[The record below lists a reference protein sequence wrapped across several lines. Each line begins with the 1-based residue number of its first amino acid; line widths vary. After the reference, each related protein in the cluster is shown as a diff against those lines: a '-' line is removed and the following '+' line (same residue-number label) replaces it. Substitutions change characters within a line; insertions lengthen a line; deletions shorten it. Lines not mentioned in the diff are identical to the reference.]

1 MLQEKI
7 ELYSK
12 LLPKNTLVIN
22 TNEKNQSFNKDE
34 LLHDNSIDFD
44 EIVDFNNTEADTN
57 DLDLE
62 KSNAGGYTFYFLKNS
77 NYFAVVVIN
86 KLLINNIKESGFA
99 LVSNI
104 IHLITIIH
112 EYKHAEDALN
122 GLNINLESKTV
133 NRLNFEIEAECKT
146 VEVFVSEINF
156 NRNCIQ
162 YLAIRLLN
170 WSQSNNN
177 YKKHIAKG
185 VINKFTR
192 KQMKLWAKLDFDFYN
207 EYKNRIS

>member
-22 TNEKNQSFNKDE
+22 TNVKNKSFNKDE

-57 DLDLE
+57 DLDIE

-99 LVSNI
+99 LVGNI

-112 EYKHAEDALN
+112 EYKHAEDAIN

-162 YLAIRLLN
+162 FLAIRLLN

-192 KQMKLWAKLDFDFYN
+192 KQMKLWSKLDFDFYK
-207 EYKNRIS
+207 EYKNSIS